1 MRLRKIVLKNDVA
14 SSKNVNLYQFFQKF
28 RLKFC
33 PNYFIFVWLSWKIR
47 LVKAK
52 NVFKNVLKFLYF
64 AVFNRA
70 IKNKSEDKELFFDS
84 KSASTISKSAT
95 YGAHILSKH

>member
-1 MRLRKIVLKNDVA
+1 MSL
-14 SSKNVNLYQFFQKF
+14 
-28 RLKFC
+28 
-33 PNYFIFVWLSWKIR
+33 
-47 LVKAK
+47 
-52 NVFKNVLKFLYF
+52 KNVLKFLYF